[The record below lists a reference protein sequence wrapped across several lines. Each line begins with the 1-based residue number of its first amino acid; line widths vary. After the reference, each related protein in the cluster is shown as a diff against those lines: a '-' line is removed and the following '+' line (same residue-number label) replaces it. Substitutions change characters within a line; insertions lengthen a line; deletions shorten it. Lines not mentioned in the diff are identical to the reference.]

1 MRLPG
6 PSIDRGTEGTVEY
19 GGYSEEDLVSN
30 RSALLLY
37 GGDEADRQA
46 WAREAAAHFAAEG
59 PLAEVRLPQELSAA
73 LAQTRGVVFV
83 PDALGLGLE
92 AQSQILRCLQ
102 EREERPKIII
112 GLTRLPDEALQQGL
126 LRDDL
131 SYRLR
136 LARVNLDAEGL
147 REALRARRRKLEEKL
162 AAAKELVHSR
172 PGKKVKRQKA
182 RARTAGKSRRSA
194 SRAKRSRPRRHGPKR
209 AAKRKPAARRP
220 SKSSKKARP
229 SKRSSKKRR

>member
-1 MRLPG
+1 
-6 PSIDRGTEGTVEY
+6 VEY
-19 GGYSEEDLVSN
+19 GGYTEEDLISN

-37 GGDEADRQA
+37 GGDEAERRA
-46 WAREAAAHFAAEG
+46 WAHEAAGHFAAEG
-59 PLAEVRLPQELSAA
+59 PLVEVRSGQELPTI
-73 LAQTRGVVFV
+73 LGRTRGVVFV

-92 AQSQILRCLQ
+92 AQSQLLRCLQ

-136 LARVNLDAEGL
+136 LARVNLDSEGL
-147 REALRARRRKLEEKL
+147 REVLQARRRKMEEKL

-172 PGKKVKRQKA
+172 PEKKPKGEKP
-182 RARTAGKSRRSA
+182 RTRL
-194 SRAKRSRPRRHGPKR
+194 KRSRPRRPVVKMS
-209 AAKRKPAARRP
+209 AKRKASTRRP
-220 SKSSKKARP
+220 VKTSKKP
-229 SKRSSKKRR
+229 RSPKKSGKKRR